1 LNRIRSTAGYW
12 VRARI
17 ALLCG
22 VLAIGLGVVVASG
35 YQLTVGDGKT
45 WRELAEE
52 QRQRRLHVS
61 PKRGSI
67 FDRNGA
73 ALAVSVDV
81 PSVSLDALEA
91 LRGVEPQN
99 VPVVARQMANRIAT
113 ALTLDPSKIEQKI
126 LSKRRFAWLK
136 RQLSLGEA
144 EAVRNLMQDESSE
157 YPVRGLLVDGEAR
170 RYYPRRS
177 LASTLL
183 GFVAPDGLGKEGVE
197 LSLQDDLAGRV
208 EQLKGLRDRSGR
220 LLFADGVED
229 DRALAGHD
237 LYLTID
243 QGIQYIAERELAL
256 AAETFEATGGSVVV
270 VAPQTGEIL
279 ALANWP
285 TYNPNDYRLS
295 DASQRRNRALTD
307 RFEPGS
313 TMKMFTLAAG
323 LSAGVITPT
332 QQLYCEKGRMPVDNI
347 VIRDTHPSE
356 WLTISQ
362 ILAVSSNICAAKI
375 GLSLGGGKLYDA
387 FRRFG
392 FGSATE
398 LPMPGESDG
407 ILLPRSRPWVQVETA
422 AASFGQGISVTNVQ
436 LAMGVAALA
445 NGGELM
451 TPILVK
457 KVMTAT
463 GEVVRE
469 AVPQV
474 RWQAVSKPVARTMTE
489 MLVAVTEG
497 EGTGVAAAIHGFQVA
512 GKTATAQ
519 KIDPSTGKYS
529 PDNFISSFV
538 GIAPARNPALVIA
551 VTLDEPM
558 IDHAGG
564 AVAAPT
570 FRRIAEFSLKYMGL
584 VPHGVQQADLSEL
597 SRSADPARATQAILR
612 QATGKPPTIQVATT
626 TVAGKGIRIPDMT
639 GWPAREVMKKVSE
652 LGMVPKIV
660 GSGLVARQSPSPGE
674 PVTAGQ
680 ELLIELEPAS

>member
-1 LNRIRSTAGYW
+1 VNRIRTQAGYW

-17 ALLCG
+17 AMLCG
-22 VLAIGLGVVVASG
+22 ALAIGLGVVVASG
-35 YQLTVGDGKT
+35 YQLTVVDGRT
-45 WRELAEE
+45 WREIAEE
-52 QRQRRLHVS
+52 QRQRRLHVT
-61 PKRGSI
+61 PKRGSL

-99 VPVVARQMANRIAT
+99 VPVVARQMANRIAA
-113 ALTLDPSKIEQKI
+113 ALSLDPSKVEQKI

-144 EAVRNLMQDESSE
+144 EAIRNMMQDDTGEH
-157 YPVRGLLVDGEAR
+157 PVRGLLIDGEAR
-170 RYYPRRS
+170 RYYPRRA

-183 GFVAPDGLGKEGVE
+183 GFVAPDGLGKEGLE
-197 LSLQDDLAGRV
+197 LSLQDELAGRV

-237 LYLTID
+237 VYLTID

-256 AAETFEATGGSVVV
+256 AAETFEAIGGSVVV

-285 TYNPNDYRLS
+285 SYNPNDYRLS
-295 DASQRRNRALTD
+295 DAGQRRNRALTD

-332 QQLYCEKGRMPVDNI
+332 QQLYCEKGRMPVDNV
-347 VIRDTHPSE
+347 VIRDTHPAE
-356 WLTISQ
+356 WLSITQ

-375 GLSLGGGKLYDA
+375 GLGLGGTKLYDA

-398 LPMPGESDG
+398 LPVPGESDG

-422 AASFGQGISVTNVQ
+422 AASFGQGISVTNLQ

-451 TPILVK
+451 MPILVK
-457 KVMTAT
+457 KVTTAT

-469 AVPQV
+469 AVPKV
-474 RWQAVSKPVARTMTE
+474 RLQAVPKAVARTMTE
-489 MLVAVTEG
+489 LLVAVTEG
-497 EGTGVAAAIHGFQVA
+497 EGTGVAAAIDGFQVA

-519 KIDPSTGKYS
+519 RIDPTTGRYS

-570 FRRIAEFSLKYMGL
+570 FRRIADFSLKYLGL
-584 VPHGVQQADLSEL
+584 VPHGVKPADLAEL

-612 QATGKPPTIQVATT
+612 QATGKPPTIQETRA
-626 TVAGKGIRIPDMT
+626 AANGKGLRVPDMT
-639 GWPAREVMKKVSE
+639 GWPAREVMRKVAE
-652 LGMVPKIV
+652 LGMVPKIT
-660 GSGLVARQSPSPGE
+660 GSGLVARQSPQPGQ
-674 PVTAGQ
+674 PVAAGQ

>member
-1 LNRIRSTAGYW
+1 MNRIRTEAGYW

-22 VLAIGLGVVVASG
+22 ALAIGLGVVVASG
-35 YQLTVGDGKT
+35 YQLTVVDGRT
-45 WRELAEE
+45 WREIAEE
-52 QRQRRLHVS
+52 QRQRRLHVT

-99 VPVVARQMANRIAT
+99 VPVVARQMANRIAA
-113 ALTLDPSKIEQKI
+113 ALSLDPSKVEQKI

-136 RQLSLGEA
+136 RQLSVA
-144 EAVRNLMQDESSE
+144 EAAAIRDMMQEQGSE
-157 YPVRGLLVDGEAR
+157 YPVRGLVVDGEAR
-170 RYYPRRS
+170 RYYPRRA
-177 LASTLL
+177 LGSTLL
-183 GFVAPDGLGKEGVE
+183 GFVAPDGLGKEGIE
-197 LSLQDDLAGRV
+197 LSLQDELAGRV

-229 DRALAGHD
+229 DRALAGHN

-256 AAETFEATGGSVVV
+256 AAETFEAIGGSVAIVD
-270 VAPQTGEIL
+270 PKTGEIL

-285 TYNPNDYRLS
+285 AYNPNDYRLS
-295 DASQRRNRALTD
+295 SADQRRNRAVTD

-313 TMKMFTLAAG
+313 TMKMFTVAAG
-323 LSAGVITPT
+323 LSAGSITPT

-347 VIRDTHPSE
+347 VIRDTHPAE
-356 WLTISQ
+356 WLTITQ

-375 GLSLGGGKLYDA
+375 GLSLGGGKLYEA

-398 LPMPGESDG
+398 LPVPGESDG

-422 AASFGQGISVTNVQ
+422 AASFGQGISVTNLQ

-445 NGGELM
+445 NRGELM

-457 KVMTAT
+457 KVTTAT

-469 AVPQV
+469 AVPKV
-474 RWQAVSKPVARTMTE
+474 RWQAVSKQVARTMTE

-497 EGTGVAAAIHGFQVA
+497 EGTGVAAAIQGFQVA

-519 KIDPSTGKYS
+519 KIDPATGRYS

-564 AVAAPT
+564 AVAAPV
-570 FRRIAEFSLKYMGL
+570 FRRIADFSLKYLGL
-584 VPHGVQQADLSEL
+584 VPHGVKQADLGEL

-612 QATGKPPTIQVATT
+612 QANGKAPTIQETSVTGAI
-626 TVAGKGIRIPDMT
+626 KGLRVPDMT
-639 GWPAREVMKKVSE
+639 GWPAREVMRKVTE
-652 LGMVPKIV
+652 LGMVPKIS
-660 GSGLVARQSPSPGE
+660 GSGLVARQSPEPGQ
-674 PVTAGQ
+674 PVAAGQ